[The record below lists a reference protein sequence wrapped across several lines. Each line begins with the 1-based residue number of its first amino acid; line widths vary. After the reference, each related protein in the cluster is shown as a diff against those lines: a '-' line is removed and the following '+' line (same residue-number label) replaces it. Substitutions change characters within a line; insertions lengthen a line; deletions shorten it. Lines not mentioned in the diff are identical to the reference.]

1 MISPWTLR
9 KLGVLGMN
17 QRNAGYILKN
27 NPRHLYP
34 LVDDKLRTKE
44 LLIQNRIPTPQVYGV
59 ISRIHDFKPLL
70 QRPDFPLDF
79 ALKPARGAEGRG
91 IVVIVGKKKGLW
103 EKASGEKLSLED
115 LEYHTV
121 NILAGLFSLGG
132 DDDRAILEYR
142 VKSHSAF
149 SPVVYRG
156 VPDIRIILYRGVP
169 VMSMLRL
176 PTRNSD
182 GKANLHQG
190 AVGVG
195 VDMTTGITRGGVC
208 SNHLIDRHPDTG
220 EPIAGIQVPYWNS
233 MLDIAVRTFPIFGL
247 GYMGIDFVIDETA
260 GPLILELNARP
271 GLSIQLANR
280 RGLTPKLDVIDRWAA
295 AHSKSS
301 PVSGSVS
308 RDDLADKV
316 ALLAEIE
323 RTGS

>member
-1 MISPWTLR
+1 MINPWTLR

-17 QRNAGYILKN
+17 ERNAGYILKN

-34 LVDDKLRTKE
+34 RVDDKLLTKE
-44 LLIQNRIPTPQVYGV
+44 LLIKHRIPTPQVYAV
-59 ISRIHDFKPLL
+59 IERIHDLKPLL
-70 QRPDFPLDF
+70 QRPEFPLDF

-91 IVVIVGKKKGLW
+91 IVVIVGKKEGYW
-103 EKASGEKLSLED
+103 EKASGEKLD
-115 LEYHTV
+115 LGDIEYHVV

-132 DDDRAILEYR
+132 DDDRAIFEYR

-156 VPDIRIILYRGVP
+156 VPDVRIILYRGVP

-176 PTRNSD
+176 PTKSSD

-195 VDMTTGITRGGVC
+195 VDMVTGRTRGGVC
-208 SNHLIDRHPDTG
+208 CNRLIDRHPDTG
-220 EPIAGIQVPYWNS
+220 EPIAGLQVPFWQS
-233 MLDIAVRTFPIFGL
+233 LLDIAVRTYPIFGL
-247 GYMGIDFVIDETA
+247 GYMGIDFVIDETS

-280 RGLTPKLDVIDRWAA
+280 QGLIPKLNVIDRW
-295 AHSKSS
+295 SE
-301 PVSGSVS
+301 SGSNDFSEKLALVS
-308 RDDLADKV
+308 EL
-316 ALLAEIE
+316 E
-323 RTGS
+323 RAR

>member
-1 MISPWTLR
+1 MISPWALR

-17 QRNAGYILKN
+17 ERNAGYILKN

-44 LLIQNRIPTPQVYGV
+44 LLIRNRIPTPQVYAT
-59 ISRIHDFKPLL
+59 ISRVHDLKPLL

-91 IVVIVGKKKGLW
+91 IIVIVGKKNQLW
-103 EKASGEKLSLED
+103 EKASGEKLSIDD

-142 VKSHSAF
+142 VKSHSVF

-176 PTRNSD
+176 PTRRSD

-195 VDMTTGITRGGVC
+195 VDMVTGRTRGGVC
-208 SNHLIDRHPDTG
+208 LNRLIDRHPDTG
-220 EPIAGIQVPYWNS
+220 APIAGFQVPFWQS
-233 MLDIAVRTFPIFGL
+233 LLDISVRTYPIFGL
-247 GYMGIDFVIDETA
+247 GYMGIDFVIDESF

-280 RGLTPKLDVIDRWAA
+280 RGLLPGLDLIDRWAA
-295 AHSKSS
+295 SAGDAVR
-301 PVSGSVS
+301 PSGSS
-308 RDDLADKV
+308 DSHDFMKKLD
-316 ALLAEIE
+316 LLAQIE
-323 RTGS
+323 KTNA